1 MDLILFGVFSISL
14 SIIKNE
20 PSTLNRAFDLAAALP
35 CPPFAS
41 KKPKATYLDGL

>member
-14 SIIKNE
+14 SIIKND

-35 CPPFAS
+35 YPRLAS
-41 KKPKATYLDGL
+41 KKPKATHLDGL